1 MKAKVFRKCLSAAIM
16 SIGLVSAAFADVITL
31 DIQAHGLTSNAAA
44 TGFITFDTA
53 LLPTIGT
60 DLVQTPLTPAVSDL
74 QLTITGAAAGG
85 NGTFGL
91 SDFSSISFS
100 TPIALTLDFS
110 QQLIGQVLANG
121 CIYGT
126 STGDCDLGNA
136 GDFNLFA
143 VANSAAPNGTYY
155 FRLTAATGEELLIT
169 SLIPEAAVPEPT
181 TVALFGLGL
190 LGFAASRRKSAKSKN
205 A

>member
-16 SIGLVSAAFADVITL
+16 SIGLVSTAFADVITL
-31 DIQAHGLTSNAAA
+31 DIQASGLTSNAAA

-60 DLVQTPLTPAVSDL
+60 TFVQTPLTPAVTNL
-74 QLTITGAAAGG
+74 QLTITGAATTEG
-85 NGTFGL
+85 NRTFGL

-100 TPIALTLDFS
+100 TPSTLDFS
-110 QQLIGQVLANG
+110 QQLIGQILANR
-121 CIYGT
+121 CAYGT
-126 STGDCDLGNA
+126 SIGNCGTGNA

-143 VANSAAPNGTYY
+143 GTSGAPNGTDY
-155 FRLTAATGEELLIT
+155 FQLKIATGEVLLIT